1 VDKLS
6 VDEALALATAG
17 LEDPCFFMRS
27 FFPQWFSFPMP
38 WVHRGVLAILSR
50 QTDWLLKFGEEIWP
64 GGKGVWNEQQL
75 DKILRHFV
83 WRSDPE
89 DSTSPLVPLFEAE
102 RSADGTIGRLNLA
115 VSDRMLI
122 IMPRGVSKTTLLNAH
137 NIREILNHEISFLVY
152 LSETATHAEQQ
163 LENIKRTLETNA
175 LIQAV
180 YGLKRPERSSI
191 ERWTQS
197 LIETT
202 DGVVVAAKGRGGQV
216 RGMNHQGK
224 RPDSIVFDDIEDKES
239 VKTEEQRDKTRT
251 WLKADVEP
259 ALPQIKKGVG
269 RIVGL
274 GTVLHHD
281 SLLLTLSRDPE
292 WVTVRFGAVDPEG
305 DMLWNHYMT
314 KEQFYAK
321 RRSFQRIG
329 KLAEFNM
336 EYQSSTK
343 SEGDNSKFPS
353 AFTYQHEELTGLP
366 GRAIVIDP
374 AISDKKDS
382 DYCAF
387 GVVGMTEKG
396 KIHVLDV
403 YMERG
408 MSPQQQVDKYF
419 ELKFK
424 WDCNKH
430 GVESVAY
437 QLALIHLLREEMF
450 RRGKSM
456 GPSSYFEIEPI
467 THGRTGKTERVEGI
481 LSTRYTAG
489 YITHER
495 HFPLYEE
502 QLLDWPN
509 GKKDGPDVVA
519 MAVQLLDPFAAYAFD
534 PESEDA
540 DKLAKDQ
547 FEPLDEFLDEY
558 RMCP

>member
-1 VDKLS
+1 
-6 VDEALALATAG
+6 
-17 LEDPCFFMRS
+17 
-27 FFPQWFSFPMP
+27 
-38 WVHRGVLAILSR
+38 
-50 QTDWLLKFGEEIWP
+50 
-64 GGKGVWNEQQL
+64 
-75 DKILRHFV
+75 
-83 WRSDPE
+83 
-89 DSTSPLVPLFEAE
+89 
-102 RSADGTIGRLNLA
+102 
-115 VSDRMLI
+115 
-122 IMPRGVSKTTLLNAH
+122 
-137 NIREILNHEISFLVY
+137 
-152 LSETATHAEQQ
+152 
-163 LENIKRTLETNA
+163 
-175 LIQAV
+175 
-180 YGLKRPERSSI
+180 
-191 ERWTQS
+191 
-197 LIETT
+197 
-202 DGVVVAAKGRGGQV
+202 
-216 RGMNHQGK
+216 
-224 RPDSIVFDDIEDKES
+224 
-239 VKTEEQRDKTRT
+239 
-251 WLKADVEP
+251 
-259 ALPQIKKGVG
+259 
-269 RIVGL
+269 
-274 GTVLHHD
+274 
-281 SLLLTLSRDPE
+281 
-292 WVTVRFGAVDPEG
+292 VRFGAVDPEG
-305 DMLWNHYMT
+305 EMLWDHYMT

-353 AFTYQHEELTGLP
+353 TFTYQHEELGTLP

-437 QLALIHLLREEMF
+437 QLALVHLLREEMF

-489 YITHER
+489 YVTHER